1 MRVLDRWVDEGP
13 PALRARYRA
22 HRDGLLLTRIRWS
35 AMLGLFGVALG
46 CLQYAAVT
54 PAGRARFLAFQA
66 TFVAG
71 CGLAWWLSRL
81 RTMHDRAAGLA
92 LAVLI
97 GAATHMTVC
106 FRVLDQ
112 DRGATA
118 AGFVGLALG
127 TATLFPWGV
136 APQAVIGI
144 LSVLGYGVACG
155 WRVGASNVFDFALV
169 VNAVCVSLVGAW
181 LVDHYRFTSFR
192 ESWQREHLLAFGRE
206 LAGQVELEQVTR
218 SILEHGMTLLDA
230 DGSAI
235 ALYDT
240 QRSLYRIA
248 DVAGQ
253 RRGGR
258 RWLIGLEF
266 PEGMPEAAQLLGEHL
281 VEAPTDDPTRPVL
294 QPLRDLGIQRVLMVV
309 MRHGAEVV
317 GVLCFVRRHAL
328 PFREPERL
336 LARGVA
342 DQAALA
348 LRTARVVADLRAANR
363 ARADFV
369 STMSHELR
377 TPLNVIVGYAQM
389 ARDGIGG
396 PEGRDETLARIEAA
410 GRDLLGLIEGTLDI
424 GRMEAGRD
432 AAQLERVELA
442 AFWREVGNECAR
454 MLRRPAVAFE
464 WIEPVPA
471 LAFTTDPRKLRVV
484 LRNLVGNALKFTE
497 AGRVRGEAFVE
508 GDVLRLRIS
517 DTGIGIRPEDHEIVF
532 EMFRQADGSDSRR
545 FGGTG
550 LGLYIVRR
558 FVQQLG
564 GTVQLESTP
573 GCGATFTLAFPG
585 IGAARGGT
593 VCAA

>member
-1 MRVLDRWVDEGP
+1 MRS
-13 PALRARYRA
+13 RYRA
-22 HRDGLLLTRIRWS
+22 HRDDVLLTRIRWS
-35 AMLGLFGVALG
+35 ATLGLLGVVLV
-46 CLQYAAVT
+46 CLQFGAVAPPVRT
-54 PAGRARFLAFQA
+54 TFLIFQA

-71 CGLAWWLSRL
+71 CWLAWGLSRL
-81 RTMHDRAAGLA
+81 RVVRDRATA
-92 LAVLI
+92 LAVLVMI
-97 GAATHMTVC
+97 GAAAHMTIC

-136 APQAVIGI
+136 AAQAVIGVVA
-144 LSVLGYGVACG
+144 LLGYGIVSGGKVA
-155 WRVGASNVFDFALV
+155 ASNVFDLALV
-169 VNAVCVSLVGAW
+169 VNAVGVSLVGAW
-181 LVDHYRFTSFR
+181 LIDHYRFTSFK
-192 ESWQREHLLAFGRE
+192 ESWQRERLVAFGRE
-206 LAGQVELEQVTR
+206 LAGQVEQEQVTR
-218 SILEHGMTLLDA
+218 SVLEHGMGLLDA

-235 ALYDT
+235 AVRDAA
-240 QRSLYRIA
+240 RGVYRIA

-266 PEGMPEAAQLLGEHL
+266 PEAMPEVAELLAEHL
-281 VEAPTDDPTRPVL
+281 VEAAADDPRRPIL
-294 QPLRDLGIQRVLMVV
+294 QPLRDLGVRRVLMVV

-317 GVLCFVRRHAL
+317 GLVCFVRRHAR
-328 PFREPERL
+328 PFLRAECM

-363 ARADFV
+363 ARSDFV

-389 ARDGIGG
+389 ARDGVGG

-432 AAQLERVELA
+432 AVQLERVELA
-442 AFWREVGNECAR
+442 SFWHDVGGECAR

-497 AGRVRGEAFVE
+497 AGRVRGEAVLD

-517 DTGIGIRPEDHEIVF
+517 DTGIGIRAEDQEIVF

-564 GTVQLESTP
+564 GTVSLESTP

-585 IGAARGGT
+585 VGAARGGT